1 MKPNAIILT
10 GYGINCEEE
19 TAFAFKQ
26 AGAKADVVHI
36 NDLIDGTKRLLDYQI
51 LAIPGGFSY
60 GDDTGSG
67 NALANRIKNNLKEYL
82 YKFIEKDTLTIGIC
96 NGCQVLANLGIV
108 PGIDEGSHEPQVAF
122 THNTSARYEDR
133 WVRLKVEKTNSVF
146 TKGIDFLFIP
156 VAHGEGCFYAPDNM
170 INRII
175 ENRQIALK
183 YAKPDGSLAKGEFP
197 HNPNGALH
205 DVAGI
210 TDPTGRVLALMPHP
224 ERHIFFTQH
233 PTWTW
238 LKEKYLRENRSLPEQ
253 GEGLK
258 VFENAV
264 KWFG

>member
-233 PTWTW
+233 PRGHGSKKNT
-238 LKEKYLRENRSLPEQ
+238 
-253 GEGLK
+253 
-258 VFENAV
+258 
-264 KWFG
+264 